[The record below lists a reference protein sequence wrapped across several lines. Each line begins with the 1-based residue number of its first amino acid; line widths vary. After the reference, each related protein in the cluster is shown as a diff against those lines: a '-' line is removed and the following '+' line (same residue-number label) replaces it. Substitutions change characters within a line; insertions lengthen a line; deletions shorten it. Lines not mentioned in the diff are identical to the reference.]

1 MPLHHYSGYD
11 CASAHSRPGTYA
23 DVYWIKEAQY
33 EAFDDYAATIDTNE
47 ARAAIARFEVGG
59 LGRSPPRYNCTACP
73 LVSLKCDLNV
83 QCLLTSLRLANLL
96 TYFTAFASYAQGR
109 FSNRSGV
116 YFDGCHLCAN
126 GTFSNDRNGATVC
139 TPCPPGSY
147 QRSSGSTSCEGC
159 PAGRFMNTTGDG
171 FACDACPRGR
181 STNGETGYAV
191 CSRCSELNSP
201 AEEGFDSV
209 TKCFNRMQCGKVGGD
224 Y

>member
-1 MPLHHYSGYD
+1 MEG
-11 CASAHSRPGTYA
+11 
-23 DVYWIKEAQY
+23 
-33 EAFDDYAATIDTNE
+33 
-47 ARAAIARFEVGG
+47 GG

-139 TPCPPGSY
+139 TPCPRGSY

-224 Y
+224 YYYQDQKGAETCQKCKNSGRRGSYGCDEFTGEFQCYAVRLRPYRPNP